1 MKHLAFVFVT
11 FACFDTFAQIP
22 NAGFEEW
29 SIVNGELVPDGW
41 EVECCTGYVTRDTD
55 HVQGDYS
62 IRLFGDLQG
71 FDAPIATEIGTK
83 IYYSTPPDKLRFF
96 CKCILEDAPTTGYCG
111 LQVYTIQN
119 GGLQVLNWFID
130 EAINEFEE
138 ITIDFDSLHLQ
149 QDGKF
154 NLYFF
159 ASETWGWPPPF
170 GTATMFIDSVSL
182 EYTTSLSTPGPD
194 FFTISPNPFSQFIR
208 VNGSTDLS
216 VERLILRDMVG
227 RIICETRTDLLATN
241 DLPPGQYYLTVIDE
255 KGGSVTRLVIKSP

>member
-1 MKHLAFVFVT
+1 MKHLAFT
-11 FACFDTFAQIP
+11 FIIFSCFETFAQIP

-29 SIVNGELVPDGW
+29 SNVNGQLIPDDW
-41 EVECCTGYVTRDTD
+41 EVECCMGYVTRDTA

-62 IRLFGDLQG
+62 IRLFGDLYG
-71 FDAPIATEIGTK
+71 IDAPEPTVIRTK

-119 GGLQVLNWFID
+119 GGLGLNWFAE

-138 ITIDFDSLHLQ
+138 VTIDFDSLHLQ

-182 EYTTSLSTPGPD
+182 VYTTSFSTPGLD
-194 FFTISPNPFSQFIR
+194 FITISPNPFNQFIR

-227 RIICETRTDLLATN
+227 RIICETHTDLLATN
-241 DLPPGQYYLTVIDE
+241 DLLAGQYYLTVIDE
-255 KGGSVTRLVIKSP
+255 KRGSVTRLVIKSP